1 MLELNEIHFFQSATV
16 MTDTNDPNF
25 DFAIDILVGDAMGI
39 LKYNGIDLENRFI
52 FLVVEIQ
59 TQLL

>member
-1 MLELNEIHFFQSATV
+1 
-16 MTDTNDPNF
+16 MTHTNDPNF
-25 DFAIDILVGDAMGI
+25 DFAIDILLGDAMGI
-39 LKYNGIDLENRFI
+39 LQYNGIDLENRFI